1 MKNDAL
7 AKVLVDLAGGKD
19 NLRAATHCMTRLR
32 LRVKDDSLV
41 KQDEIK
47 QTEGVLGLV
56 VKEDE
61 YQIVIGPGVGK
72 LYDEVIRQTGLKASA
87 MVDDAEARKEDKKKK
102 GNLFSK
108 ALDTVAGIFIPAIGL
123 IAGGGALKGFLA
135 VFVQLGL
142 LTTDSGTYMILYALG
157 DSVFYFFPIIIGYNA
172 GKKFGGNPIL
182 SAGLGCALIYPTLIT
197 AVTEGTALTL
207 FGIPVTL
214 LNYTQSALPIIFI
227 SYLAVK
233 LEKFFK
239 KILPDVTQ
247 VIFVPLFTLIIAG
260 SLGFLIVGPVIT
272 VIANAI
278 AGLANTIY
286 SFSPALT
293 GLIMGGLWQLT
304 ILAGVQWGLT
314 PIFIQNITTMGY
326 CPIMACLGCTVFG
339 QVGAAVAAGLR
350 SKNTRYKSVGLGS
363 GLAGIL
369 GVSEPAIYGINV
381 PAKKPFFIGLGAS
394 AVGGLVCALFGG
406 KQYVPGGAGI
416 FVLPGMIN
424 PEAGLD
430 LAFWGVV
437 ISCVVALVVGF
448 VVTWL
453 FGYKNTCLDMTD
465 EELKAQ

>member
-7 AKVLVDLAGGKD
+7 AKVLIDLAGGKD
-19 NLRAATHCMTRLR
+19 NLRSASHCMTRLR
-32 LRVKDDSLV
+32 FKVKDDSLV
-41 KQDEIK
+41 KQEEIK
-47 QTEGVLGLV
+47 KTEGVMGLV
-56 VKEDE
+56 VKADE

-72 LYDEVIRQTGLKASA
+72 VYDEVIRQTGLKAEA
-87 MVDDAEARKEDKKKK
+87 MVDDAQARKEDKKKK
-102 GNLFSK
+102 GGLLSM

-142 LTTDSGTYMILYALG
+142 LASDSGTYTVLYALG
-157 DSVFYFFPIIIGYNA
+157 DSVFYFFPIIIGYNS

-182 SAGLGCALIYPTLIT
+182 TAGLGCALIYPTLIT

-207 FGIPVTL
+207 FGIPLTL
-214 LNYTQSALPIIFI
+214 LNYTQSAFPIIFI

-233 LEKFFK
+233 LEKLFK

-247 VIFVPLFTLIIAG
+247 VIFVPLFTLVIAG
-260 SLGFLIVGPVIT
+260 SLGFLVIGPVIT
-272 VIANAI
+272 LLANGIAGIVNAI
-278 AGLANTIY
+278 YGASPIVAG
-286 SFSPALT
+286 
-293 GLIMGGLWQLT
+293 GVVGGIWQLT
-304 ILAGVQWGLT
+304 ILGGVQWGVT
-314 PIFIQNITTMGY
+314 PIFIQNITEMGY

-350 SKNTRYKSVGLGS
+350 SKNKKYRSVGLGS

-394 AVGGLVCALFGG
+394 AVGGLVCAIFGG

-424 PEAGLD
+424 PGAGID
-430 LAFWGVV
+430 MAFWGVV
-437 ISCVVALVVGF
+437 LSCIVALVAAF
-448 VVTWL
+448 IVTFL
-453 FGYKNTCLDMTD
+453 FGYKNTCLDLTD
-465 EELKAQ
+465 EEVS

>member
-7 AKVLVDLAGGKD
+7 AKVLIDLAGGKD
-19 NLRAATHCMTRLR
+19 NLRSASHCMTRLR
-32 LRVKDDSLV
+32 FKVKDDSLV
-41 KQDEIK
+41 KQEEIK
-47 QTEGVLGLV
+47 KTEGVMGLV
-56 VKEDE
+56 VKADE

-72 LYDEVIRQTGLKASA
+72 VYDEVIRQTGLKAEA
-87 MVDDAEARKEDKKKK
+87 MVDDAQARKEDKKKK
-102 GNLFSK
+102 GGLLSV

-142 LTTDSGTYMILYALG
+142 LASDSGTYTVLYALG
-157 DSVFYFFPIIIGYNA
+157 DSMFYFFPIIIGYNS

-182 SAGLGCALIYPTLIT
+182 TAGLGCALIYPTLIT

-207 FGIPVTL
+207 FGIPLTL
-214 LNYTQSALPIIFI
+214 LNYTQSAFPIIFI

-233 LEKFFK
+233 LEKLFK

-247 VIFVPLFTLIIAG
+247 VIFVPLFTLVIAG
-260 SLGFLIVGPVIT
+260 SLGFLVIGPVIT
-272 VIANAI
+272 LLANGIAGIVNAI
-278 AGLANTIY
+278 YGASPIVAG
-286 SFSPALT
+286 
-293 GLIMGGLWQLT
+293 GVVGGIWQLT
-304 ILAGVQWGLT
+304 ILGGVQWGVT
-314 PIFIQNITTMGY
+314 PIFIQNITEMGY

-350 SKNTRYKSVGLGS
+350 SKNKKYRSVGLGS

-394 AVGGLVCALFGG
+394 AVGGLVCAIFGG

-424 PEAGLD
+424 PGAGID
-430 LAFWGVV
+430 MAFWGVV
-437 ISCVVALVVGF
+437 LSCIVALVAAF
-448 VVTWL
+448 IVTFL
-453 FGYKNTCLDMTD
+453 FGYKNTCLDLTD
-465 EELKAQ
+465 EEVS

>member
-7 AKVLVDLAGGKD
+7 AKVLIDLAGGKD
-19 NLRAATHCMTRLR
+19 NLRSASHCMTRLR
-32 LRVKDDSLV
+32 FKVKDDSLV
-41 KQDEIK
+41 KQEEIK
-47 QTEGVLGLV
+47 KTEGVMGLV
-56 VKEDE
+56 VKADE

-72 LYDEVIRQTGLKASA
+72 VYDEVIRQTGLKAEA
-87 MVDDAEARKEDKKKK
+87 MVDDAQARKEDKKKK
-102 GNLFSK
+102 GGLLSM

-142 LTTDSGTYMILYALG
+142 LASDSGTYTVLYALG
-157 DSVFYFFPIIIGYNA
+157 DSVFYFFPIIIGYNS

-182 SAGLGCALIYPTLIT
+182 TAGLGCALIYPTLIT

-207 FGIPVTL
+207 FGIPLTL
-214 LNYTQSALPIIFI
+214 LNYTQSAFPIIFI

-233 LEKFFK
+233 LEKLFK

-247 VIFVPLFTLIIAG
+247 VILIAG
-260 SLGFLIVGPVIT
+260 IV
-272 VIANAI
+272 NAI
-278 AGLANTIY
+278 YGASPIVAG
-286 SFSPALT
+286 
-293 GLIMGGLWQLT
+293 GVVGGIWQLT
-304 ILAGVQWGLT
+304 ILGGVQWGVT
-314 PIFIQNITTMGY
+314 PIFIQNITEMGY

-350 SKNTRYKSVGLGS
+350 SKNKKYRSVGLGS

-394 AVGGLVCALFGG
+394 AVGGLVCAIFGG

-424 PEAGLD
+424 PEAGID
-430 LAFWGVV
+430 MAFWGVV
-437 ISCVVALVVGF
+437 LSCIVALVVAF
-448 VVTWL
+448 ISIYCDIPFWL
-453 FGYKNTCLDMTD
+453 
-465 EELKAQ
+465 

>member
-7 AKVLVDLAGGKD
+7 AKVLIDLAGGKD
-19 NLRAATHCMTRLR
+19 NLRSASHCMTRLR
-32 LRVKDDSLV
+32 FKVKDDSLV
-41 KQDEIK
+41 KQEEIK
-47 QTEGVLGLV
+47 KTEGVMGLV
-56 VKEDE
+56 VKADE

-72 LYDEVIRQTGLKASA
+72 VYDEVIRQTGLKAEA
-87 MVDDAEARKEDKKKK
+87 MVDDAQARKEDKKKK
-102 GNLFSK
+102 GGLLSV

-142 LTTDSGTYMILYALG
+142 LASDSGTYTVLYALG
-157 DSVFYFFPIIIGYNA
+157 DSVFYFFPIIIGYNS

-182 SAGLGCALIYPTLIT
+182 TAGLGCALIYPTLIT

-207 FGIPVTL
+207 FGIPLTL
-214 LNYTQSALPIIFI
+214 LNYTQSAFPIIFI

-233 LEKFFK
+233 LEKLFK

-247 VIFVPLFTLIIAG
+247 VIFVPLFTLVIAG
-260 SLGFLIVGPVIT
+260 SLGFLVIGPVIT
-272 VIANAI
+272 LLANGIAGIVNAI
-278 AGLANTIY
+278 YGASPIVAG
-286 SFSPALT
+286 
-293 GLIMGGLWQLT
+293 GVVGGIWQLT
-304 ILAGVQWGLT
+304 ILGGVQWGVT
-314 PIFIQNITTMGY
+314 PIFIQNITEMGY

-350 SKNTRYKSVGLGS
+350 SKNKKYRSVGLGS

-394 AVGGLVCALFGG
+394 AVGGLVCAIFGG

-424 PEAGLD
+424 PGAGID
-430 LAFWGVV
+430 MAFWGVV
-437 ISCVVALVVGF
+437 LSCIVALVAAF
-448 VVTWL
+448 IVTFL
-453 FGYKNTCLDMTD
+453 FGYKNTCLDLTD
-465 EELKAQ
+465 EEVS

>member
-7 AKVLVDLAGGKD
+7 AKVLIDLAGGKD
-19 NLRAATHCMTRLR
+19 NLRSASHCMTRLR
-32 LRVKDDSLV
+32 FKVKDDSLV
-41 KQDEIK
+41 KQEEIK
-47 QTEGVLGLV
+47 KTEGVMGLV
-56 VKEDE
+56 VKADE

-72 LYDEVIRQTGLKASA
+72 VYDEVIRQTGLKAEA
-87 MVDDAEARKEDKKKK
+87 MVDDAQARKEDKKKK
-102 GNLFSK
+102 GGLLSM

-142 LTTDSGTYMILYALG
+142 LASDSGTYTVLYALG
-157 DSVFYFFPIIIGYNA
+157 DSVFYFFPIIIGYNS

-182 SAGLGCALIYPTLIT
+182 TAGLGCALIYPTLIT

-207 FGIPVTL
+207 FGIPLTL
-214 LNYTQSALPIIFI
+214 LNYTQSAFPIIFI

-233 LEKFFK
+233 LEKLFK

-247 VIFVPLFTLIIAG
+247 VIFVPLFTLVIAG
-260 SLGFLIVGPVIT
+260 SFRFLVIGPVIT
-272 VIANAI
+272 LLANGIAGIVNAI
-278 AGLANTIY
+278 YGASPIVAG
-286 SFSPALT
+286 
-293 GLIMGGLWQLT
+293 GVVGGIWQLT
-304 ILAGVQWGLT
+304 ILGGVQWGVT
-314 PIFIQNITTMGY
+314 PIFIQNITEMGY

-350 SKNTRYKSVGLGS
+350 SKNKKYRSVGLGS

-394 AVGGLVCALFGG
+394 AVGGLVCAIFGG

-424 PEAGLD
+424 PEAGID
-430 LAFWGVV
+430 MAFWGVV
-437 ISCVVALVVGF
+437 LSCIVALVVAF
-448 VVTWL
+448 IVTFL
-453 FGYKNTCLDMTD
+453 FGYKNTCLDLTD
-465 EELKAQ
+465 EEVS

>member
-7 AKVLVDLAGGKD
+7 AKVLIDLAGGKD
-19 NLRAATHCMTRLR
+19 NLRSASHCMTRLR
-32 LRVKDDSLV
+32 FKVKDDSLV
-41 KQDEIK
+41 KQEEIK
-47 QTEGVLGLV
+47 KTEGVMGLV
-56 VKEDE
+56 VKADE

-72 LYDEVIRQTGLKASA
+72 VYDEVIRQTGLKAEA
-87 MVDDAEARKEDKKKK
+87 MVDDAQARKEDKKKK
-102 GNLFSK
+102 GGLLSV

-142 LTTDSGTYMILYALG
+142 LASDSGTYTVLYALG
-157 DSVFYFFPIIIGYNA
+157 DSVFYFFPIIIGYNS

-182 SAGLGCALIYPTLIT
+182 TAGLGCALIYPTLIT

-207 FGIPVTL
+207 FGIPLTL
-214 LNYTQSALPIIFI
+214 LNYTQSAFPIIFI

-233 LEKFFK
+233 LEKLFK

-247 VIFVPLFTLIIAG
+247 VIFVPLFTLVIAG
-260 SLGFLIVGPVIT
+260 SLGFLVIGPVIT
-272 VIANAI
+272 LLANGIAGIVNAI
-278 AGLANTIY
+278 YGASPIVAG
-286 SFSPALT
+286 
-293 GLIMGGLWQLT
+293 GVVGGIWQLT
-304 ILAGVQWGLT
+304 ILGGVQWGVT
-314 PIFIQNITTMGY
+314 PIFIQNITEMGY

-350 SKNTRYKSVGLGS
+350 SKNKKYRSVGLGS

-394 AVGGLVCALFGG
+394 AVGGLVCAIFGG

-424 PEAGLD
+424 PGAGID
-430 LAFWGVV
+430 MAFWGVV
-437 ISCVVALVVGF
+437 LSCIVALVVAF
-448 VVTWL
+448 IVTFL
-453 FGYKNTCLDMTD
+453 FGYKNTCLDLTD
-465 EELKAQ
+465 EEVS

>member
-7 AKVLVDLAGGKD
+7 AKVLIDLAGGKD
-19 NLRAATHCMTRLR
+19 NLRSASHCMTRLR
-32 LRVKDDSLV
+32 FKVKDDSLV
-41 KQDEIK
+41 KQEEIK
-47 QTEGVLGLV
+47 KTEGVMGLV
-56 VKEDE
+56 VKADE

-72 LYDEVIRQTGLKASA
+72 VYDEVIRQTGLKAEA
-87 MVDDAEARKEDKKKK
+87 MVDDAQARKEDKKKK
-102 GNLFSK
+102 GGLLSM

-142 LTTDSGTYMILYALG
+142 LASDSGTYTVLYALG
-157 DSVFYFFPIIIGYNA
+157 DSVFYFFPIIIGYNS

-182 SAGLGCALIYPTLIT
+182 TAGLGCALIYPTLIT

-207 FGIPVTL
+207 FGIPLTL
-214 LNYTQSALPIIFI
+214 LNYTQSAFPIIFI

-233 LEKFFK
+233 LEKLFK

-247 VIFVPLFTLIIAG
+247 VIFVPLFTLVIAG
-260 SLGFLIVGPVIT
+260 SLGFLVIGPVIT
-272 VIANAI
+272 LLANGIAGIVNAI
-278 AGLANTIY
+278 YGASPIVAG
-286 SFSPALT
+286 
-293 GLIMGGLWQLT
+293 GVVGGIWQLT
-304 ILAGVQWGLT
+304 ILGGVQWGVT
-314 PIFIQNITTMGY
+314 PIFIQNITEMGY

-350 SKNTRYKSVGLGS
+350 SKNKKYRSVGLGS

-394 AVGGLVCALFGG
+394 AVGGLVCAIFGG

-424 PEAGLD
+424 PGAGID
-430 LAFWGVV
+430 MAFWGVV
-437 ISCVVALVVGF
+437 LSCIVALVVAF
-448 VVTWL
+448 IVTFL
-453 FGYKNTCLDMTD
+453 FGYKNTCLDLTD
-465 EELKAQ
+465 EEVS